1 MQTAKDIMSREVITL
16 SPDQDIAEAAKILLE
31 NKINGA
37 PVVDAGKV
45 VGVLTQ
51 ADLVSQ
57 QKRLRLPSV
66 FTILD
71 GFFSLG
77 GSVDEMQKE
86 MGKITAMTVGQ
97 AMTRNPTV
105 LAPDTPLDE
114 AATLMVDSKLY
125 TLPVVDGESVV
136 GVVGKSDILNTLT
149 ASGSSGE

>member
-149 ASGSSGE
+149 ASGSSGD